1 MMNALEAMKKKK
13 TRRMRMKTRRTRM
26 RTMRTAMMTMKR
38 RDLGLGRVKAVT
50 KKRKRS
56 PSHPSFPSI
65 RAS

>member
-1 MMNALEAMKKKK
+1 MMNALQAMKKRR

-26 RTMRTAMMTMKR
+26 RTMRTVMMTMRR
-38 RDLGLGRVKAVT
+38 RDPGLGRVKGVT

-56 PSHPSFPSI
+56 LSHPRYPSI